1 MKPFQLPAHYQ
12 EPEPH
17 LLFHPDRP
25 GDRHQHPLIGLYE
38 FGPFSRSL
46 VNHVI
51 DPIRL
56 AFVYPHGFMPK
67 IRSFMGEFEQ
77 RHVPRERR
85 NYLIDFPGFSR
96 LFGLRLTMAAA
107 DVHVE
112 LPAGIDNEV
121 RTNLRPHLR
130 LAEVLLNTINRLSGS
145 RHEFDVLAIVL
156 PEKWTAAFYG
166 QDDGPEPT
174 RSKHSVHD
182 FDLHDYLKAV
192 TAARGIPMQILL
204 ETSALTYSCR
214 ASVMWRLGIALYT
227 KAGGVPWKLAQQQ
240 PDTAYIGLSY
250 ALRYNMTGDV
260 AFVTCCSQVFDSDGA
275 GLEFLVYETADVRIV
290 RNDPFLSRDEM
301 RRVMAR
307 SLSLYQRRHGGRVP
321 RRVIVHK
328 TTPFKHEEV
337 EGCFD
342 AWSSAEEIE
351 LLQIQQDT
359 LWRGLLIEQP
369 RHGNTGMPAAYPCD
383 RGTYFALGSR
393 ELLMWTQGNVP
404 AAIGGKNFFKE
415 GKGIPHPLLIHR
427 FAGYAPWAENVR
439 AILGLTKMN
448 WNNDALYDYLPVT
461 LSYASTLATTVKRM
475 PSISPRPYELRFFM

>member
-12 EPEPH
+12 ESEPQ

-25 GDRHQHPLIGLYE
+25 NDLHQHPLIGLYE

-67 IRSFMGEFEQ
+67 VRSFMREFEQ
-77 RHVPRERR
+77 HHAPKERR

-96 LFGLRLTMAAA
+96 LFGLRLTMAAP

-112 LPAGIDNEV
+112 LPPGVDNDLHI
-121 RTNLRPHLR
+121 NPRPHLR
-130 LAEVLLNTINRLSGS
+130 LAELLQSTINRLTGS
-145 RHEFDVLAIVL
+145 RHEFDVLVIVL
-156 PEKWTAAFYG
+156 PEKWAAAFYG
-166 QDDGPEPT
+166 QEERMET
-174 RSKHSVHD
+174 NRSRHAFHD

-192 TAARGIPMQILL
+192 TAARDVPMQILL
-204 ETSALTYSCR
+204 EGSALKYPCR

-227 KAGGVPWKLAQQQ
+227 KAGGVPWKLAHQE

-250 ALRYNMTGDV
+250 ALRYGMKGDV

-275 GLEFLVYETADVRIV
+275 GLEFVAYETADIRIV
-290 RNDPFLSRDEM
+290 RDDPFLSRDEM

-307 SLSLYQRRHGGRVP
+307 SLSLYQKRHAGRVP

-328 TTPFKHEEV
+328 TTPFKQEEV
-337 EGCFD
+337 DGCLD
-342 AWSSAEEIE
+342 AWSSAENIE

-359 LWRGLLIEQP
+359 LWRGVLIEQP
-369 RHGNTGMPAAYPCD
+369 RHGNTGIPAAFPCD
-383 RGTYFALGSR
+383 RGTYLAIGSR
-393 ELLMWTQGNVP
+393 ELLIWTQGNVRN
-404 AAIGGKNFFKE
+404 AVDGKSFFKE
-415 GKGIPHPLLIHR
+415 GKGIPHPLLIRR
-427 FAGYAPWAENVR
+427 FAGHSGWAENVQ
-439 AILGLTKMN
+439 AVLGLTKMN

-461 LSYASTLATTVKRM
+461 LSYRGPL
-475 PSISPRPYELRFFM
+475 PLP